1 MFAAFGEAAQ
11 DVMLQI
17 KLMPLLVLAAQIC
30 PDSIEGTLFAFIMG
44 VLNHTSTT
52 RCHSPIYR
60 PSGSTAIYCH
70 V

>member
-17 KLMPLLVLAAQIC
+17 KLMPMLVLAAQIC

-44 VLNHTSTT
+44 VLNHISTT
-52 RCHSPIYR
+52 VDFNTRLCTIQANLGLCR
-60 PSGSTAIYCH
+60 